1 MPSAIGQ
8 SFEGARQGE
17 ISLILLLTVAFM
29 AILAISFIVWVERAQ
44 RRVTVNYARRNP
56 NQMAMGQASHV
67 PLKVNMSGVI
77 PAIFA
82 SSIVL
87 FPASISSW
95 FGQSEGM
102 EWLQEVSLAL
112 SPGQPLYAVSYTHL
126 TLPTTPYV

>member
-1 MPSAIGQ
+1 
-8 SFEGARQGE
+8 
-17 ISLILLLTVAFM
+17 
-29 AILAISFIVWVERAQ
+29 
-44 RRVTVNYARRNP
+44 
-56 NQMAMGQASHV
+56 MAMGQASHV

-112 SPGQPLYAVSYTHL
+112 SPGQPLYVVVFSILIAYFCFFLHLRYSFQQKIFQIILKDLEDSYL
-126 TLPTTPYV
+126 E